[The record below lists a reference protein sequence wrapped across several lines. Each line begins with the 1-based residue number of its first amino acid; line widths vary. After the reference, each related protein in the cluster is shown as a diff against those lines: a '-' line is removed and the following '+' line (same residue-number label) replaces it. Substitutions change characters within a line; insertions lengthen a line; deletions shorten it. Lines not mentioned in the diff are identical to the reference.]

1 MKVTV
6 AIDAMGGDHG
16 PTTTVPA
23 ALDCLARHP
32 DLAVVL
38 VGDLAAIHAAGA
50 PADQFGERLT
60 LQAASQ
66 TVGMNEPPSSALR
79 SKRDSSMRVAIELVR
94 DGAAHANVSAGNTG
108 ALMAIARFVLKT
120 IEGIDRPAICTALPT
135 RGDGVTRVLD
145 LGANVDCTAEDLYQF
160 AVMGTV
166 LARDVAGI
174 AHPRVALLNVGEE
187 EIKGNDEVKRAA
199 TLLAASSLNYVGFAE
214 GNDIFEARADVIA
227 CDGFVGNVALKATEG
242 VARMIGH
249 YTREAF
255 QANWR
260 TRIVGLF
267 AAPVLRGLRQRIDP
281 RRYNGASL
289 LGLRGVVIKSHG
301 GADRFAF
308 ACAIE
313 EAMAEGRERV
323 PERIANAVSAMLGE
337 GEAP

>member
-1 MKVTV
+1 
-6 AIDAMGGDHG
+6 MGGDHG
-16 PTTTVPA
+16 PAVTVPA
-23 ALDCLARHP
+23 VIDCLSRYP
-32 DLAVVL
+32 ELAVVL
-38 VGDLAAIHAAGA
+38 VGDLPAIHAVE
-50 PADQFGERLT
+50 PHSERFGERLT

-79 SKRDSSMRVAIELVR
+79 GKRDSSMRVSIDLVR
-94 DGAAHANVSAGNTG
+94 DGRANACVSAGNTG

-120 IEGIDRPAICTALPT
+120 LDGIDRPAICTALPT
-135 RGDGVTRVLD
+135 RSGSVTRVLD

-166 LARDVAGI
+166 LAQEVAGI

-199 TLLAASSLNYVGFAE
+199 TLLSASALNYIGFAE
-214 GNDIFEARADVIA
+214 GNDIFDGRADVIA

-260 TRIVGLF
+260 TRIAGLF
-267 AAPVLRGLRQRIDP
+267 AAPVLRSLRQRIDP

-289 LGLRGVVIKSHG
+289 LGLRGVVLKSHG
-301 GADRFAF
+301 GADAFAF
-308 ACAIE
+308 ARAIE

-323 PERIANAVSAMLGE
+323 PERIAHAVSSLLGE
-337 GEAP
+337 A

>member
-1 MKVTV
+1 MNITV
-6 AIDAMGGDHG
+6 AVDAMGGDHG
-16 PTTTVPA
+16 PAVTVPA
-23 ALDCLARHP
+23 VIDCLTRYP
-32 DLAVVL
+32 DLSVVL
-38 VGDLAAIHAAGA
+38 VGDLPAIHAVE
-50 PADQFGERLT
+50 PHPDRFGERLT

-79 SKRDSSMRVAIELVR
+79 GKRDSSMRVSIDLVR
-94 DGAAHANVSAGNTG
+94 DGRANACVSAGNTG

-120 IEGIDRPAICTALPT
+120 LDGIDRPAICTALPT
-135 RGDGVTRVLD
+135 RDGSVTRVLD

-166 LARDVAGI
+166 LAQEVAGI

-199 TLLAASSLNYVGFAE
+199 TLLSASALNYIGFAE
-214 GNDIFEARADVIA
+214 GNDIFDGRADVIA

-260 TRIVGLF
+260 TRIAGLF
-267 AAPVLRGLRQRIDP
+267 AAPVLRSLRQRIDP

-289 LGLRGVVIKSHG
+289 LGLRGVVVKSHG
-301 GADRFAF
+301 GADSFAF
-308 ACAIE
+308 ARALE

-323 PERIANAVSAMLGE
+323 PDRIAHAVSSLLGE
-337 GEAP
+337 A

>member
-6 AIDAMGGDHG
+6 AVDAMGGDHG
-16 PTTTVPA
+16 PVTTVPA
-23 ALDCLARHP
+23 VVESLDRHP

-38 VGDLAAIHAAGA
+38 VGDLSAIHAVL
-50 PADQFGERLT
+50 PHADRHGGRLT

-94 DGAAHANVSAGNTG
+94 EGAAQAAVSAGNTG

-120 IEGIDRPAICTALPT
+120 LDGIDRPAICTALPT
-135 RGDGVTRVLD
+135 RGGGVTRVLD

-166 LARDVAGI
+166 LAQEVAGI
-174 AHPRVALLNVGEE
+174 GHPRVALLNVGEE

-199 TLLAASSLNYVGFAE
+199 SLLSASTLNYIGFAE
-214 GNDIFEARADVIA
+214 GNDIFDGRADVIT

-242 VARMIGH
+242 VARMIGE

-255 QANWR
+255 LANWR
-260 TRIVGLF
+260 TRIAGLF
-267 AAPVLRGLRQRIDP
+267 AAPVLKGLRQRIDP

-289 LGLRGVVIKSHG
+289 LGLRGVVVKSHG
-301 GADRFAF
+301 GADAFAF
-308 ACAIE
+308 ARAVE

-323 PERIANAVSAMLGE
+323 PERIAHAVSSVLGE
-337 GEAP
+337 GAGP